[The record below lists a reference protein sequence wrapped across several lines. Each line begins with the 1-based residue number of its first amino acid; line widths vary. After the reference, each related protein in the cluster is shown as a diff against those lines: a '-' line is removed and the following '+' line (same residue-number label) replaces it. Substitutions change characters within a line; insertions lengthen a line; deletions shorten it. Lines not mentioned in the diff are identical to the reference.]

1 MTGATLRSRLG
12 WIRQTRWRVLPV
24 LVALPVLGLLGLT
37 TAASSEEPGGN
48 GQAILINEDPSTPT
62 GQRYPGTVS
71 WRADHVTVAG
81 RGAEIVVHAD
91 VTIPDL
97 QLSMEMNLS
106 RNSDASLPA
115 SHLVD
120 ITFTGPPGGGSEI
133 VNLPGMMLKL
143 SEQTRGVPLRALA
156 VKITSGR
163 FLIGLSDVDS
173 DRTQNLQLLK
183 ERTWFDIPVFYADQ
197 RRGILAIEKGPRG
210 EQIFRDALQSWEEP
224 ELPQWLTPPKPQ
236 KH

>member
-1 MTGATLRSRLG
+1 MTDATLRSRLG
-12 WIRQTRWRVLPV
+12 WITQAGWLLLPV
-24 LVALPVLGLLGLT
+24 LVVLSVVGLLGVT
-37 TAASSEEPGGN
+37 TAAPSEEIGGTA
-48 GQAILINEDPSTPT
+48 QAILINEDPSNPT

-81 RGAEIVVHAD
+81 RQAEIVVHAD
-91 VTIPDL
+91 VTIPEL
-97 QLSMEMNLS
+97 KLGMEMNLS

-120 ITFTGPPGGGSEI
+120 ITFTGPPGEGSEI
-133 VNLPGMMLKL
+133 VTLPGMMLKL

-163 FLIGLSDVDS
+163 FLIGLSDVES
-173 DRTQNLQLLK
+173 DRAQNLRLLK
-183 ERTWFDIPVFYADQ
+183 ERAWFDIPVVYADQ
-197 RRGILAIEKGPRG
+197 RRGILAIEKGARG

-224 ELPQWLTPPKPQ
+224 ELPQWLTAPKPRKQ
-236 KH
+236 